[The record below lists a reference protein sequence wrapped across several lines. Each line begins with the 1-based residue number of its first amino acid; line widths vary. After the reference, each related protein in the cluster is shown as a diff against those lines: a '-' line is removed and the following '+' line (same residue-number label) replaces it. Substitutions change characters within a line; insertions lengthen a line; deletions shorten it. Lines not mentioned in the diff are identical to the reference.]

1 MLVDLAVGR
10 SLVVEEKAGL
20 AKRWHALLC
29 TWAGRLWTEADCLP
43 GWRGLGGRSL
53 LGSESRMTKWDAG
66 KLALEGQVKGTRT
79 RF

>member
-1 MLVDLAVGR
+1 MACSALHVGR
-10 SLVVEEKAGL
+10 QAVD
-20 AKRWHALLC
+20 
-29 TWAGRLWTEADCLP
+29 TEAGCLP
-43 GWRGLGGRSL
+43 GWRGLDGRSL